1 MTWRR
6 STYRADTR
14 PQSPW
19 ENGRDRF
26 GSSSRADPGAFE
38 LRATC
43 ARTAEGFLCFASI
56 RFRRCQITLPLFE
69 RDWQSLKSALRQ
81 HSLPKVQF
89 AIKALPKD
97 FSTFSERRIP
107 DVSVK

>member
-1 MTWRR
+1 MEAVTALKD
-6 STYRADTR
+6 SNTYPTGMKVTD
-14 PQSPW
+14 
-19 ENGRDRF
+19 E
-26 GSSSRADPGAFE
+26 E
-38 LRATC
+38 LKALHLLRV
-43 ARTAEGFLCFASI
+43 CFASI

-81 HSLPKVQF
+81 HSLPKVQV

-107 DVSVK
+107 YVPVK